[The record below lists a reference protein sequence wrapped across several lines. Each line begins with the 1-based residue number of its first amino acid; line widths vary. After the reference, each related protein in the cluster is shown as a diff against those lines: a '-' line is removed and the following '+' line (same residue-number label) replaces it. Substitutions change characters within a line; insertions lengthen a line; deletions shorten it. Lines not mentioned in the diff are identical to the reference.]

1 MRIKFKKILEQI
13 IRFVGVSGIG
23 WILDFLVYTVLGS
36 VSENVVLNNIIS
48 SWIGVTFVFNVA
60 TRKIFKNNSKI
71 SLKWKYL
78 IYIVYQMVLILL
90 ISRLL
95 GHVNQFIILHMGVAQ
110 LISRI
115 SIIISKIVVTPI
127 TMVLNFIVLKN
138 VIEKL

>member
-1 MRIKFKKILEQI
+1 MEQI

-23 WILDFLVYTVLGS
+23 WILDFFVYTVLGS
-36 VSENVVLNNIIS
+36 ISENVVLNNIIS
-48 SWIGVTFVFNVA
+48 SWVGVTFVFNVA

-78 IYIVYQMVLILL
+78 IYIIYQIVLILL

-95 GHVNQFIILHMGVAQ
+95 GCVNQFIILHMGATQ
-110 LISRI
+110 LMLRISR
-115 SIIISKIVVTPI
+115 IISKIIVTPI